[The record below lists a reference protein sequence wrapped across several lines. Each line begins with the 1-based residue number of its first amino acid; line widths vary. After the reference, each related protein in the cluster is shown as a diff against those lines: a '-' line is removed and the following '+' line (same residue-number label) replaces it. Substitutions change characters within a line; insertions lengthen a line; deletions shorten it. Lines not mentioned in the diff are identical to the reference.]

1 MFAAQ
6 WVPRSSEFLF
16 SSMFAGRF
24 SYLANN
30 FHVTAGAVGSS
41 FSTGLLEVC
50 GKIHFPN
57 MFASVYAALDYHHVG
72 NVVQK
77 KKRR

>member
-16 SSMFAGRF
+16 SSMFVETF
-24 SYLANN
+24 SYLTNN

-41 FSTGLLEVC
+41 FSPGSSEFRE
-50 GKIHFPN
+50 KINFSN
-57 MFASVYAALDYHHVG
+57 MFANTMFASVYAAPDFES
-72 NVVQK
+72 
-77 KKRR
+77 